1 MSKLYKTF
9 RNVEEKKILVKDT
22 LREIKNTEKEWRENN
37 IRNKREKIRN

>member
-9 RNVEEKKILVKDT
+9 RNVEEKKILVKNT

-37 IRNKREKIRN
+37 IILK